1 MTRQSI
7 SDLSFDVSGQLWLP
21 SVTVGQEFLL
31 VVEQFLMGHGSVFK
45 VGSFDNRVNG
55 TSSLA
60 ESAINAF
67 GHVNIVLGGSSGSI
81 GPGLA
86 LNSDG
91 FCGACSG
98 TEFASDTPWIRNK
111 KTFLHQWHIFWV
123 HVRLWTW
130 VRGLPFHRGSEWST
144 QAQRHTRKNRT
155 TGDKTTQGW
164 STI

>member
-7 SDLSFDVSGQLWLP
+7 SDLTFDVSGQLWLP
-21 SVTVGQEFLL
+21 SVTVSQEFLL
-31 VVEQFLMGHGSVFK
+31 VVKQFLMGHGSVFE
-45 VGSFDNRVNG
+45 VGSFDNGVNG

-67 GHVNIVLGGSSGSI
+67 GHVNIILGGSSGSV

-98 TEFASDTPWIRNK
+98 TELASNTP
-111 KTFLHQWHIFWV
+111 
-123 HVRLWTW
+123 
-130 VRGLPFHRGSEWST
+130 
-144 QAQRHTRKNRT
+144 
-155 TGDKTTQGW
+155 
-164 STI
+164 